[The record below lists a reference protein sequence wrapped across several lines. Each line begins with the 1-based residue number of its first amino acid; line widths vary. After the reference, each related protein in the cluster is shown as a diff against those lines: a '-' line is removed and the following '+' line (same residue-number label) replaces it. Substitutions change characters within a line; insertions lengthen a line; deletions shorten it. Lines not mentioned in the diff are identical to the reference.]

1 MMRQGTKANRSGKTA
16 ENEVQTILESN
27 GYPFFKYRDFA
38 KGKVDCSKYDKYVLT
53 NVPYEKQFGRNK
65 KGEKRI
71 GRTEFLIVNKEGEEE
86 RYIRTEVRSQNVNG
100 SVEEKLPNAILNAI
114 NCFPEKESILLLDG
128 DGISESTKEDI
139 RKFAE
144 EEIRLRNSE
153 KSITIMNSMS
163 ELRKY
168 VINGL
173 K

>member
-1 MMRQGTKANRSGKTA
+1 MKS
-16 ENEVQTILESN
+16 S
-27 GYPFFKYRDFA
+27 
-38 KGKVDCSKYDKYVLT
+38 S
-53 NVPYEKQFGRNK
+53 GRNIK

-71 GRTEFLIVNKEGEEE
+71 GRTEFLIVNKEGDEE

-153 KSITIMNSMS
+153 KKHYYH
-163 ELRKY
+163 E
-168 VINGL
+168 
-173 K
+173 